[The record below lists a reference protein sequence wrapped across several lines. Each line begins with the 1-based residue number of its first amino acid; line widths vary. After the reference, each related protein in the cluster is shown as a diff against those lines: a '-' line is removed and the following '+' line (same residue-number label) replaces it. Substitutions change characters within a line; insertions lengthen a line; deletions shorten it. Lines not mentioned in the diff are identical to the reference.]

1 MKSAST
7 AFLGAKSPDP
17 AEDAPWHLHCNVW
30 LLTMTS
36 TTSRS
41 VLICGMF
48 ATALLAGGRAQGQTG
63 ALAATDFTI
72 LFKGYFNGQW
82 VQMNSTQ
89 QQYYFNQAR
98 CLCDT
103 YPNGEFEVVVQPGS
117 GAGQKILTQL
127 ESNSVGGQ
135 GASYLFASTMGYD
148 CLNPAAYIGGLGA
161 ACTNLVAPSS
171 GYPGTIFSSMAAFG
185 MVPFVTSGP
194 IPVAYLFNALS
205 NPTCGSNG
213 TCDSAALCRTTT
225 TQTNIQIWAQTN
237 SGIGPDFDPGP
248 AAAVNLVG
256 NVPVTPTNVA
266 ADGGNEGLEVSWNW
280 GGVDIATDTTLVGVQ
295 IFCQRGADAQV
306 FQIGSYAP
314 AYMTPAMLCPNSPA
328 AAAATTT
335 GGPFSN
341 FDPKYLCSG
350 LIPATTTS
358 YRITGLQNGI
368 PYGVG
373 VAAVD
378 KYGNIGAS
386 SDIVYAMPG
395 ASTGGTGGTSGAG
408 GAGGYVGGPDAEATG
423 GALGSGGAAGDSPP
437 DGAAGFADAGTK
449 VRLGNGCS
457 CDIRGKHGRNG
468 TSGTLWLA
476 LVTLAFAL
484 RFHRWSA
491 PESRVAP
498 IAGRSHEQKVPI
510 TDRLSHSL

>member
-1 MKSAST
+1 
-7 AFLGAKSPDP
+7 
-17 AEDAPWHLHCNVW
+17 
-30 LLTMTS
+30 
-36 TTSRS
+36 
-41 VLICGMF
+41 
-48 ATALLAGGRAQGQTG
+48 
-63 ALAATDFTI
+63 LAATDFTI
-72 LFKGYFNGQW
+72 FFKGYVNGQW

-103 YPNGEFEVVVQPGS
+103 DPNSEFEVVVQPGS

-127 ESNSVGGQ
+127 ESNLTGGQ
-135 GASYLFASTMGYD
+135 GASYLFAGTLGID
-148 CLNPAAYIGGLGA
+148 CLNPNAIVGDMANY
-161 ACTNLVAPSS
+161 CTNLVAPAS
-171 GYPGTIFSSMAAFG
+171 GYPGTAFSPMAAFG
-185 MVPFVTSGP
+185 NVPYVTSGP
-194 IPVAYLFNALS
+194 IPVAYLFNSLS
-205 NPTCGSNG
+205 NPTCAYSG
-213 TCDSAALCRTTT
+213 TCDSAALCKTTSV
-225 TQTNIQIWAQTN
+225 QTNIQFWAQTN
-237 SGIGPDFDPGP
+237 SGTYPDFDPGP
-248 AAAVNLVG
+248 AAAVDLVG
-256 NVPVTPTNVA
+256 YVPVTPTNVV
-266 ADGGNEGLEVSWNW
+266 ADGGNEALAVSWDW
-280 GGVDIATDTTLVGVQ
+280 GGVNIATDTTLVGVQ
-295 IFCQRGADAQV
+295 IFCQRGADTQV
-306 FQIGSYAP
+306 FQMGSFAP

-350 LIPATTTS
+350 PIPATATS

-368 PYGVG
+368 SYSVG

-378 KYGNIGAS
+378 RYGNIGAT

-395 ASTGGTGGTSGAG
+395 ATTGGTGGTSGAG

-457 CDIRGKHGRNG
+457 CDLRGKHGRNE
-468 TSGTLWLA
+468 TAGTLWLA

-484 RFHRWSA
+484 RSHRWRRA
-491 PESRVAP
+491 RE
-498 IAGRSHEQKVPI
+498 
-510 TDRLSHSL
+510 